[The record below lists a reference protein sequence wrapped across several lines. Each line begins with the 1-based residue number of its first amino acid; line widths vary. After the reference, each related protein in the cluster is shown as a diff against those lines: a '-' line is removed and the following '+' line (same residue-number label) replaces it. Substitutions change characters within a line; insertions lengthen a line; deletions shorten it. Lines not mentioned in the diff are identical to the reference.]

1 MIETKKTFCRIC
13 HAACPMELD
22 VEDGT
27 QIVAVRGDRS
37 DPLFQG
43 YTCIK
48 GRQLADQYHD
58 PARLRGPLRRQPGG
72 TFAPVTST
80 EALDEIAARIA
91 AIVAEHGPRSVA
103 SYTGTGA
110 YQNSVGVPVATAWH
124 RGFDSPSMYTSLTI
138 DQPAHR
144 TSLARLGA
152 WEAGW
157 HNFTD
162 ADVSMAVGYNPLVS
176 SYAAAGGLQ
185 GTNPLIKLRQAKA
198 RGLKLIV
205 IDPRRSEL
213 ATYADVWLQ
222 VAPGE
227 DPTLLAAIT
236 NEILRRTMH
245 DAEFCAAFVEPGQL
259 DALGESVAP
268 FTVDYAAERCRVAA
282 PDIVAAAELFAAGPR
297 GSAGS
302 GTGPNMAPH
311 GSLMESLVLTL
322 NVICGRVNREGDTLE
337 SPYML
342 TPGDTRRAQVIAP
355 SDPTPG
361 AAHRV
366 RGLRGLP
373 GEMMT
378 NALNDEILL
387 EGDGQVRALIVSG
400 GNPVQAFPD
409 QAKTIEAMQE
419 LDLLVV
425 IDHRMTATAELA
437 DFVIAPSG
445 QLERADVPN
454 VMDRRFPQPY
464 TNYTDAV
471 MNSSDDVLNEWQVF
485 AGIAARNGTAID
497 LPGGRLDVDDPTV
510 TDHDVI
516 DLCFGGARL
525 PLSEWRK
532 PENRGT
538 IHADRIRVVAA
549 DPDATGRFAVA
560 PADVVA
566 ELAQVRNESVG
577 QELLPGF
584 DPAAFPFR
592 LVGRRLKYALNSL
605 GSELPGLAKVASTNY
620 AYVHPDD
627 LAQLDAAPGDLLRL
641 TSPSS
646 SITGVA
652 EADPDIKRGVV
663 AMSHSWGGLALTDEK
678 VRDIGTPTNRL
689 VASAEGTDRVTGL
702 PVMSAIP
709 IAVERIDEINPS

>member
-22 VEDGT
+22 IEDQT
-27 QIVAVRGDRS
+27 SIVAVRGDRS

-58 PARLRGPLRRQPGG
+58 PARLRAPLRREPGG
-72 TFAPVTST
+72 TFAAITSAQ
-80 EALDEIAARIA
+80 ALDEIAERIA
-91 AIVAEHGPRSVA
+91 AIVAALGPRAVA

-110 YQNSVGVPVATAWH
+110 YQNSVGVPLATAWH
-124 RGFDSPSMYTSLTI
+124 KGFDSPSVYTSLTI

-227 DPTLLAAIT
+227 DPTLLSAIT
-236 NEILRRTMH
+236 NEILRRGLH
-245 DAEFCAAFVEPGQL
+245 DASFCDGFVEPGQM
-259 DALGESVAP
+259 DALGQSVAP
-268 FTVDYAAERCRVAA
+268 FTVDYAAERCRVPVA
-282 PDIVAAAELFAAGPR
+282 DIVAAAEMFAAGPR
-297 GSAGS
+297 GAAGS

-322 NVICGRVNREGDTLE
+322 NVICGRVNRDGDMLE
-337 SPYML
+337 SPFML
-342 TPGDTRRAQVIAP
+342 TPGATRRAQVIAP
-355 SDPTPG
+355 SNPTPG
-361 AAHRV
+361 PAHRV

-387 EGDGQVRALIVSG
+387 EGQGQVRALIVSG

-409 QAKTIEAMQE
+409 QAKTIEAMQA

-437 DFVIAPSG
+437 DYVIAPRG

-464 TNYTDAV
+464 TNYADAV
-471 MNSSDDVLNEWQVF
+471 IDSGDDVLNEWQVF
-485 AGIAARNGTAID
+485 AGIAARNDTPID
-497 LPGGRLDVDDPTV
+497 LPGGRLDVNDPDL

-516 DLCFGGARL
+516 DHCFHGARL
-525 PLSEWRK
+525 PLREWRK
-532 PENRGT
+532 PENRGK
-538 IHADRIRVVAA
+538 IHTDRVSVIAA

-560 PADVVA
+560 PTDVVA
-566 ELAQVRNESVG
+566 ELAEVRQEAAG
-577 QELLPGF
+577 QDLLPGF
-584 DPAAFPFR
+584 DAVQFPYR

-620 AYVHPDD
+620 AYAHPTD
-627 LAQLDAAPGDLLRL
+627 LQDLGAQAGDLLKL
-641 TSPSS
+641 TSPTSS
-646 SITGVA
+646 VIGVA
-652 EADPDIKRGVV
+652 AADPDIKPGVIS
-663 AMSHSWGGLALTDEK
+663 MSHSWGGLTLTDEK

-689 VASAEGTDRVTGL
+689 VASAEGTDRITGL

-709 IAVERIDEINPS
+709 IAVERVDEAV